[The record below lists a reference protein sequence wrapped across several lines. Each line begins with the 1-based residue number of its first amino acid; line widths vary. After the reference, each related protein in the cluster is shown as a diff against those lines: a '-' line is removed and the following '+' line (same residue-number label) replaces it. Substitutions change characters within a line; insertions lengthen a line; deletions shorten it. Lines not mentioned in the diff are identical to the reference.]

1 MELGF
6 NKRWKMIKRRNPGR
20 EDLTPTRMKNEQ
32 SKCKVDVPTSR
43 EKMIRN

>member
-6 NKRWKMIKRRNPGR
+6 NKRVKMIKRRNPSR
-20 EDLTPTRMKNEQ
+20 EYLSSTRMKNEQ

-43 EKMIRN
+43 QKMIRN